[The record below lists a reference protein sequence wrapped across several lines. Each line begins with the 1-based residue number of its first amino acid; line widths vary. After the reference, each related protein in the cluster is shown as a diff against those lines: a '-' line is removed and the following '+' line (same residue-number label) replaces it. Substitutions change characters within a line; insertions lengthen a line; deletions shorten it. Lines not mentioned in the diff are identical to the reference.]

1 MIRSKRPS
9 PLLALL
15 AVAAGATLAPA
26 RALAQDQAA
35 IDRLVQ
41 MNKKALE
48 DYDTLEWDSA
58 KRTLLEALVT
68 GKKAGL
74 GNHPVMSR
82 TYVHLGA
89 VYILGFKDHQ
99 KGIQSFIRALEID
112 PTIKLSKAMASPEL
126 NDAFGEAARQ
136 AR

>member
-1 MIRSKRPS
+1 MIRSKSHS

-15 AVAAGATLAPA
+15 AVAVGVMLSPA

-35 IDRLVQ
+35 IERLVQ

-48 DYDTLEWDSA
+48 DYDTLEWDAA

-74 GNHPVMSR
+74 ENHPIVAR

-89 VYILGFKDHQ
+89 VYIVGFKDRQ
-99 KGIQSFIRALEID
+99 KGMQSFVRALEID
-112 PTIKLSKAMASPEL
+112 PSIKLSRA
-126 NDAFGEAARQ
+126 
-136 AR
+136 